1 MYILARVFSTIEPT
15 PKEILVRHQPSVL
28 PILCLRHGETKYTGQ
43 PNDLTLEGE
52 SHVRHIAGSLVSS
65 WMCASQIAHRNL
77 AIVSSPAPRAR
88 YTAEVVAEVLGYKG
102 PIRIRNGLQP
112 MIWRDPVRAL
122 AACKGLSGK
131 GYVDY
136 ETEPVFADSTIFETP
151 DEVKKR
157 WYAFFSEHVRFALRF
172 GPKHAI
178 FVSHYEVFCSIVR
191 DLFGIVATEAT
202 ALRYVEPIYLHVITT
217 ADVDQVVV
225 VGGFRHRVA
234 AVKFHLPTCSF
245 HPV

>member
-1 MYILARVFSTIEPT
+1 MH
-15 PKEILVRHQPSVL
+15 HQPSVL

-43 PNDLTLEGE
+43 PNDLTPEGE
-52 SHVRHIAGSLVSS
+52 QHVRQVASSLVSS
-65 WMCASQIAHRNL
+65 WVCAGQIVHPDL

-88 YTAEVVAEVLGYKG
+88 YKA

-131 GYVDY
+131 GYIDY

-151 DEVKKR
+151 GEVKKR
-157 WYAFFSEHVRFALRF
+157 WYAFFSEYVRFALRF
-172 GPKHAI
+172 GPKCAI
-178 FVSHYEVFCSIVR
+178 FVSHYEVFCSIVL

-217 ADVDQVVV
+217 ADVDHVVV
-225 VGGFRHRVA
+225 VGGFRRQVA
-234 AVKFHLPTCSF
+234 VVKFHLPTCSL
-245 HPV
+245 HPI